1 MKSNIIPGN
10 CPGNEEIINMKY
22 IAIGHRVGNTL
33 YAFLTNDPE
42 QAVEFC
48 CRSEY
53 RGYQDLGLYTT
64 QNDFIKLCKFFG
76 FKVVGIIE
84 RTYFTYMEFV
94 EGKK

>member
-1 MKSNIIPGN
+1 MNIQ
-10 CPGNEEIINMKY
+10 Y
-22 IAIGHRVGNTL
+22 IAFGRKDGKTVH
-33 YAFLTNDPE
+33 AFLTNDTT

-53 RGYQDLGLYTT
+53 RGYQYLGLYTT
-64 QNDFIKLCKFFG
+64 QNDFIKFCKFFG

-94 EGKK
+94 EG

>member
-1 MKSNIIPGN
+1 MNTN
-10 CPGNEEIINMKY
+10 Y
-22 IAIGHRVGNTL
+22 IAIGYRVGKIL
-33 YAFLTNDPE
+33 HAFLTNDPE

-53 RGYQDLGLYTT
+53 REYQPLGLYTT
-64 QNDFIKLCKFFG
+64 QNDFIKLCEFFG

-94 EGKK
+94 VG